1 MSGMGGGAG
10 RRIHAIEGSPFG
22 PYPLSQTI
30 QEPVMRHINFHVLCL
45 ATFIVA
51 AIAFG
56 FAVPHAG
63 TADAVQAQS
72 GPSLLLT
79 PFSAMP
85 RVIGPGT
92 KGSCAACDTPP
103 PPAGVDAG
111 HAPDWQVESGRAG
124 GGGRGGEK

>member
-56 FAVPHAG
+56 FAVSHAG
-63 TADAVQAQS
+63 PADAVQRSEEHTSELQS
-72 GPSLLLT
+72 LMRIPYAVFCS
-79 PFSAMP
+79 
-85 RVIGPGT
+85 T
-92 KGSCAACDTPP
+92 KNTKTQLIHKPT
-103 PPAGVDAG
+103 
-111 HAPDWQVESGRAG
+111 
-124 GGGRGGEK
+124 